1 MYALCIS
8 FGLIRVSFDVQIE
21 SGEWMKEW
29 RSGTSVIWWS
39 VTLIWH
45 RFYIYSMI
53 DTLQKVSR
61 WSLTNSIIKS
71 RTPWYTSFFLLIY
84 WKANIP
90 WCVQHL
96 LTNYLQKLP
105 FLRWKTNRYRRPLF
119 SPQMNDVGIME
130 AVYYYYCYF
139 ANIFWKKFELI
150 GSVCVCVCEAYD
162 CDCCLTLNE

>member
-71 RTPWYTSFFLLIY
+71 RTPWYTSFFFIDLL
-84 WKANIP
+84 KSEHFVMCAAPFNK
-90 WCVQHL
+90 L
-96 LTNYLQKLP
+96 LTKITIFEVKNEPLSSSAIFPANEWCWNYGSCLL
-105 FLRWKTNRYRRPLF
+105 LLLLF
-119 SPQMNDVGIME
+119 CKYILEKVWID
-130 AVYYYYCYF
+130 
-139 ANIFWKKFELI
+139 W
-150 GSVCVCVCEAYD
+150 
-162 CDCCLTLNE
+162 